1 MNEKR
6 DGKPPT
12 GGVSWNQALV
22 VGGLAMSIPGLLF
35 APPAVGYWLDTIFGT
50 YPWIT
55 VAGFVVGFVGTA
67 IDIFQL
73 LRKVGLME

>member
-1 MNEKR
+1 M
-6 DGKPPT
+6 
-12 GGVSWNQALV
+12 SWNQALV
-22 VGGLAMSIPGLLF
+22 VSGLAMSIPGLLF

-55 VAGFVVGFVGTA
+55 VTGFVVGLVGTA

-73 LRKVGLME
+73 LRRVGLME

>member
-1 MNEKR
+1 VSEKR
-6 DGKPPT
+6 DRKPQQE
-12 GGVSWNQALV
+12 GLSWNQALI

-35 APPAVGYWLDTIFGT
+35 APPAVGYWLDTVFGT

-55 VAGFVVGFVGTA
+55 VTGFVVGLVGTA

-73 LRKVGLME
+73 LRRVGLME

>member
-6 DGKPPT
+6 DGKPPA
-12 GGVSWNQALV
+12 GGMSWNQALV
-22 VGGLAMSIPGLLF
+22 VGGLAMSLPGLLF

-55 VAGFVVGFVGTA
+55 VTGFVVGLVGTA

-73 LRKVGLME
+73 LRRVGLME